1 MRTSRKRLN
10 LGWWCRRRRPIAGR
24 HLAVAAIALVT
35 CGVGCDQDSEDQASA
50 ARNFSS
56 VLEAKQEELRN
67 VEGRVGI
74 LAEEKLYSIFN
85 EELIIRDFFQDR
97 RGGFYLD
104 VGCAGPVKESNTY
117 YVEKHLGWT
126 GIGVDALEE
135 FAPEWAKMRPNSRFL
150 RHLVS
155 NRSGGTEKFYK
166 SYGRGISSTNQDW
179 ARGKAFG
186 EDFPTEEIQAK
197 TISLD
202 DLLDREGVTKIDLL
216 SMDIEGH
223 ESKALAGFDIERFK
237 PELVVIEKQ
246 LGAAKHRSVAEYFA
260 RHGYVRIEK
269 YIPFDSVND
278 YYQAKSP

>member
-1 MRTSRKRLN
+1 MRTSRRRLN
-10 LGWWCRRRRPIAGR
+10 FGWWCRGRRHPI
-24 HLAVAAIALVT
+24 AVAAIALVI
-35 CGVGCDQDSEDQASA
+35 CGVGCDQDSEDQASP

-155 NRSGGTEKFYK
+155 DRSGGTEKFYK

-186 EDFPTEEIQAK
+186 EDFPTEEIQAE

-246 LGAAKHRSVAEYFA
+246 LGAAKRRRVAEYFA

-278 YYQAKSP
+278 YYQAKSR